1 MRRKEKIDR
10 WEMMIMKPQSLTLT
24 EVLDNVQNPTRW
36 ATPEGLVEAIR
47 TRPSLRGMTYGYI
60 AELEFAKYLKEEL
73 GITEQTVDDDHKKT
87 KSDITFVFNGKVY
100 TSQVKCLQTTL
111 IKEMRPGVFSAVV
124 QNDASDRRTVT
135 LPNGEKIQT
144 TCYVAGEYDILVI
157 KIQPFVRKWKFIFKK
172 NKDLTRSTYKK
183 YTLEQRAYLLA
194 TSEKV
199 PYPNYADAGWSE
211 DLLILLTDPELGSS
225 I

>member
-1 MRRKEKIDR
+1 MRNDDQKS
-10 WEMMIMKPQSLTLT
+10 PLVTLT

-36 ATPEGLVEAIR
+36 ATSEGLVEAIR

-73 GITEQTVDDDHKKT
+73 GITDQTVDDDHKKT
-87 KSDITFVFNGKVY
+87 KSDITFVFNGKTY

-111 IKEMRPGVFSAVV
+111 IKEVKPGFFSAVV

-135 LPNGEKIQT
+135 LPNGERIQT
-144 TCYVAGEYDILVI
+144 TCYVAGEYDILVTTV
-157 KIQPFVRKWKFIFKK
+157 QPFVGRWKFIFKK
-172 NKDLTRSTYKK
+172 NKDLTRSTYRK
-183 YTLEQRAYLLA
+183 YTLEQRSYLLA

-211 DLLILLTDPELGSS
+211 DLLILLADPELGSS